1 MITVSMLFIF
11 LCYCIFVTLT
21 VMLIFRSKDKIK
33 NLFEKYNRDS
43 TDLGLSNYLTIYKE
57 LKVKAQERTLPEED
71 TEAFDALNRVLKM
84 VLLNTMTAIV
94 VCVVFIRLFHVG

>member
-11 LCYCIFVTLT
+11 LCFCIFVTLS
-21 VMLIFRSKDKIK
+21 VMLIFRSKNKIK

-57 LKVKAQERTLPEED
+57 LKVKAQERILPEED
-71 TEAFDALNRVLKM
+71 AEAFDALNRVLKM

-94 VCVVFIRLFHVG
+94 VCVIFMRLFYIG

>member
-11 LCYCIFVTLT
+11 LCYCIFVTLS

-84 VLLNTMTAIV
+84 VLLNSVTAIV
-94 VCVVFIRLFHVG
+94 VCVIFMRLFYIG

>member
-57 LKVKAQERTLPEED
+57 LKIKAKERTLPEED
-71 TEAFDALNRVLKM
+71 AEAFDALNRVLKM

>member
-11 LCYCIFVTLT
+11 LFYCIFVTLS

-71 TEAFDALNRVLKM
+71 AEAFDALNRVLKM

>member
-1 MITVSMLFIF
+1 MIIALIF
-11 LCYCIFVTLT
+11 LFYCIFVTLS
-21 VMLIFRSKDKIK
+21 VMLIFRSKNKIK

>member
-11 LCYCIFVTLT
+11 LCYCIFVTLS

-84 VLLNTMTAIV
+84 VLLNTVTAIV
-94 VCVVFIRLFHVG
+94 VCVIFMRLFYIG

>member
-1 MITVSMLFIF
+1 M
-11 LCYCIFVTLT
+11 
-21 VMLIFRSKDKIK
+21 
-33 NLFEKYNRDS
+33 FEKYNRDS

-57 LKVKAQERTLPEED
+57 LKVKAQERILPEED
-71 TEAFDALNRVLKM
+71 AEAFDALNRVLKM

>member
-94 VCVVFIRLFHVG
+94 VCVIFMRLFYIG